1 MRRALLILA
10 SIALL
15 GAATPALAQLEPADD
30 AYSVEQGGF
39 LDVPEP
45 GVLGNDCCGVGNTA
59 FLGAGPAH
67 GTLQLGPFGDFTYQ
81 HDGSATTEDSFT
93 YGMRDRDAVPSE
105 TMATVT
111 LTITEPSGGGGEE
124 EPPGGGGEDPPP
136 GGEEEPGGGLG
147 ATLTFTEVAATRW
160 QVSLGDESLLR
171 WDVEASVAAPATVA
185 GSPGLPASTASL
197 VLVPVTVGTSAAVR
211 ELLLECHRLAL
222 LAQARP
228 DTYDLQIEVLFPD
241 TALLQGGEEQVRI
254 DASAATVYCGL
265 VRD

>member
-1 MRRALLILA
+1 LWILA

-39 LDVPEP
+39 LDVDEP
-45 GVLGNDCCGVGNTA
+45 GVLANDCCGGGNTA
-59 FLGAGPAH
+59 FLGTGPAH
-67 GTLQLGPFGDFTYQ
+67 GTFQLGPNGDFTYQ
-81 HDGSATTEDSFT
+81 HDGGTATLDTFT
-93 YGMRDRDAVPSE
+93 YGMRDRFNNPSE

-111 LTITEPSGGGGEE
+111 ITITEPSGGGCEE
-124 EPPGGGGEDPPP
+124 EPPGGGGGEEPPP
-136 GGEEEPGGGLG
+136 GGEEEPGDLG
-147 ATLTFTEVAATRW
+147 TVVTFPEVGATRW

-171 WDVEASVAAPATVA
+171 WDVDLVGAVPATVS
-185 GSPGLPASTASL
+185 GSPGLPTTIFGL
-197 VLVPVTVGTSAAVR
+197 TLEPLTVGTSAAVR

-228 DTYDLQIEVLFPD
+228 DTYDLEIEVLFPD
-241 TALLQGGEEQVRI
+241 TALLLAGEERLGI
-254 DASAATVYCGL
+254 DVSAATVRCSL